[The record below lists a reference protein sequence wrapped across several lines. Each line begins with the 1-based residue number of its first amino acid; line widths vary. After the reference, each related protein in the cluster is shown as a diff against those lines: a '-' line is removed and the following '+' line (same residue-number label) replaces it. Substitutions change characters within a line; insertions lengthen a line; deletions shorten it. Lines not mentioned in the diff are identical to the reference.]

1 MEFAENNR
9 ISHRQLYR
17 QVVMAFLAP
26 FLLCL
31 FGRGRILGLGGI
43 AGTAAALVL
52 LMFYVIFLIRLA
64 RYCEDLK
71 KAAGGFWGRLMGAFF
86 VVYVILTAA
95 YLLSLLEEIVPKSLV
110 TGVSGRWISFF
121 AILVCSMGTH
131 RGMQRRGRIAE
142 VSGGIVLLGIV
153 VMMILCV
160 KQGEW
165 TYLEEMLEG
174 SRLTGRNFLESTYG
188 ILCGFAGLGLLP
200 FVMEHVE
207 KQSSAGRSAAFA
219 VLTLGGILIAVQLIL
234 PAVFG
239 WERLKTEEFPILPLM
254 AGADLPGNVLARFDV
269 IWMGFLLYSLLF
281 SIGSLLHY
289 GHQIIRKAHL
299 GTGRLWM
306 AAAVYALS
314 ILEIGGMGIEDYFL
328 PYLGYI
334 FVPGLL
340 LLQVVL
346 FMLGRGKWKKKTAAV
361 AGTVSMVL
369 CFSLILGGCGAVEP
383 EKRMYPLA
391 LGVDLTTNAE
401 AADAAAQ
408 NGEAAAEGSKAASL
422 FQLTYGMPDLP
433 KATGQDKS
441 GEEEGNT
448 ALTISGQSFADIEA
462 EYNRTQEKYLDMGHL
477 QVLILGDGV
486 LKNNLW
492 ETVLDY
498 LEEEPY
504 VGENVY
510 VFRTSDAKK
519 ALNWQGAGGT
529 SIGEYLQ
536 GLLENRTP
544 PQEKDGTTLRELYHA
559 RYQSGIL
566 PDLPEIVFVN
576 DEIQVNIGEKIT
588 A

>member
-1 MEFAENNR
+1 MDFAENNR

-31 FGRGRILGLGGI
+31 FGRGRILGFGGI
-43 AGTAAALVL
+43 TGTAAALIL

-71 KAAGGFWGRLMGAFF
+71 KAAGGFWGRIMGVFL
-86 VVYVILTAA
+86 VVYVILAAA

-121 AILVCSMGTH
+121 AILVCSMGAH
-131 RGMQRRGRIAE
+131 RGMQKRGRIAE
-142 VSGGIVLLGIV
+142 VSGGIILLGIV

-174 SRLTGRNFLESTYG
+174 SVLTGRSFLGSTYG
-188 ILCGFAGLGLLP
+188 VLCGFAGLGLLP
-200 FVMEHVE
+200 FVLEHVE
-207 KQSSAGRSAAFA
+207 KQGSAGRPVAFA
-219 VLTLGGILIAVQLIL
+219 VLTLGGILIAMELIL

-239 WERLKTEEFPILPLM
+239 WKRLKTEEFPILPLM

-281 SIGSLLHY
+281 SIGSLMHY

-306 AAAVYALS
+306 AAAVYILS
-314 ILEIGGMGIEDYFL
+314 ILEFGGAGIEDYFI
-328 PYLGYI
+328 PYLGNI

-346 FMLGRGKWKKKTAAV
+346 FTLGRGKWKKKTAAV

-391 LGVDLTTNAE
+391 LGVDITMPGGGT
-401 AADAAAQ
+401 DA
-408 NGEAAAEGSKAASL
+408 GF

-448 ALTISGQSFADIEA
+448 ALTISGQCFADIEA

-477 QVLILGDGV
+477 QVLILGNEV
-486 LKNNLW
+486 LEENRW
-492 ETVLDY
+492 EAVLDY
-498 LEEEPY
+498 LKEEPY

-510 VFRTSDAKK
+510 VFRTDDAKK

-544 PQEKDGTTLRELYHA
+544 GQEKDGTTLRELYHA
-559 RYQSGIL
+559 RYQDSIL

-576 DEIQVNIGEKIT
+576 DEIQVNIKEK
-588 A
+588 AMQ

>member
-17 QVVMAFLAP
+17 QIVMAFLAP

-43 AGTAAALVL
+43 AGTIAALVL

-64 RYCEDLK
+64 PYYEDLK

-86 VVYVILTAA
+86 IIYVILTAA

-121 AILVCSMGTH
+121 AILACSMGTH
-131 RGMQRRGRIAE
+131 RGMQRRGRMAE

-160 KQGEW
+160 GQGKW
-165 TYLEEMLEG
+165 TYLEEMLDG
-174 SRLTGRNFLESTYG
+174 SRLTGKSFLGSGYG
-188 ILCGFAGLGLLP
+188 VLCGFAGLGLLP

-207 KQSSAGRSAAFA
+207 KQGSAGRPTAFA
-219 VLTLGGILIAVQLIL
+219 VLTLGGILIAMELIL

-239 WERLKTEEFPILPLM
+239 WERLKTEAFPILPMM

-269 IWMGFLLYSLLF
+269 LWMGFLLYSLLF
-281 SIGSLLHY
+281 SIGSFLHY

-306 AAAVYALS
+306 AAAVYILS
-314 ILEIGGMGIEDYFL
+314 ILEFDGVGIEDYFM

-340 LLQVVL
+340 ILQVFL

-391 LGVDLTTNAE
+391 LGVDV
-401 AADAAAQ
+401 
-408 NGEAAAEGSKAASL
+408 EGGL
-422 FQLTYGMPDLP
+422 FRLTYGMPDLP

-448 ALTISGQSFADIEA
+448 ALSIQGESFRDIEA

-477 QVLILGDGV
+477 QVLILGDEV
-486 LKNNLW
+486 LKDNRW
-492 ETVLDY
+492 EMVLDY

-510 VFRTSDAKK
+510 VFRTSNAKK

-544 PQEKDGTTLRELYHA
+544 PQQKDGTTLRELYHA
-559 RYQSGIL
+559 RYQDGIL
-566 PDLPEIVFVN
+566 PDLPEVAFA
-576 DEIQVNIGEKIT
+576 DKEIQVNMG
-588 A
+588 